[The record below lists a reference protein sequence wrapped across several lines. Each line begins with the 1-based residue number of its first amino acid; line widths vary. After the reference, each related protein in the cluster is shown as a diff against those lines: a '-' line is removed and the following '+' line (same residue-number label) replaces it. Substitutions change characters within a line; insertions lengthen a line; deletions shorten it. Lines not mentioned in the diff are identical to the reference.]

1 MGKKLIILGAD
12 FSADSITEEIWYQTE
27 NTVWTGNLGNGGTAN
42 RFSYAGAMLKS
53 ETLGKPINLV
63 RMDFNKTKVTNGNV
77 FTLGVVTLNGNI
89 NDVEPLIS
97 FSLTTE
103 DKAAGY
109 VTVKLPSPVI
119 ITSQDQT
126 IAVGLDGKNYMPISY
141 TEVSEPESLR
151 GTSWGTSGVVMQAT
165 YRIAMSFGFT
175 E

>member
-12 FSADSITEEIWYQTE
+12 FSADSITEEIWYQVE
-27 NTVWTGNLGNGGTAN
+27 HTVWTGNLGNSGTAG
-42 RFSYAGAMLKS
+42 RTSYAGAMLKS

-63 RMDFNKTKVTNGNV
+63 RMDFNKTKVTDGNV

-97 FSLTTE
+97 FSLTAE

-109 VTVKLPSPVI
+109 VVVKLPSPVI
-119 ITSQDQT
+119 ITTQDST
-126 IAVGLDGKNYMPISY
+126 IAVGLAGKNYMPISY
-141 TEVSEPESLR
+141 TDVTVPETLR
-151 GTSWGTSGVVMQAT
+151 GTSWGTSGVVLQAA
-165 YRIAMSFGFT
+165 YRVAMSYGFT